1 MGETMKNT
9 IVETADEQVAALQD
23 DNNNDPKDALKEAI
37 EANFQ
42 NFQRQSMLLGAQTIL
57 RVVLEKIV
65 VVENKP
71 GKISMNDYKR
81 LVKDL
86 KNFCVTGL
94 SRDISNDMTTE
105 LVGDDNNTKLMEETY
120 EGNINESYTK
130 SYSSN

>member
-23 DNNNDPKDALKEAI
+23 NNNNDSKDALKEAI

-65 VVENKP
+65 AVENKP
-71 GKISMNDYKR
+71 GKTSMNDYKR

-86 KNFCVTGL
+86 KNFCATGL
-94 SRDISNDMTTE
+94 SRDINDDVATE
-105 LVGDDNNTKLMEETY
+105 STDNNSTKLMEEV
-120 EGNINESYTK
+120 
-130 SYSSN
+130 